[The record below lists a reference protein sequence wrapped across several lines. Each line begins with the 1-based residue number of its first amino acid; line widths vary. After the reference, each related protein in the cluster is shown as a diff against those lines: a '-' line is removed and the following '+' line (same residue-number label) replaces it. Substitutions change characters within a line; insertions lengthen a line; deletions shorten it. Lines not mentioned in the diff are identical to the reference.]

1 MCTMI
6 AERTE
11 ISGSARGAGPWW
23 QLDHLYLSYDHPYHI
38 QLEHALNLDFV
49 NEATGARIAL
59 ELSLD
64 DARALAARLTQVVA
78 KAEAYEAQPVA

>member
-11 ISGSARGAGPWW
+11 ISGSARGSGQWW
-23 QLDHLYLSYDHPYHI
+23 VLDHLYLSYDHPYHI

-49 NEATGARIAL
+49 NESTGSRVAV
-59 ELSLD
+59 ELPLD
-64 DARALAARLTQVVA
+64 AARRFAERLIAAVDE
-78 KAEAYEAQPVA
+78 AEAYEAGR

>member
-11 ISGSARGAGPWW
+11 IAGSARGDGPWW

-49 NEATGARIAL
+49 NETTGSRIAV
-59 ELSLD
+59 ELSLV
-64 DARALAARLTQVVA
+64 DARALAARLAEVVA
-78 KAEAYEAQPVA
+78 KAEEYEAMPVS

>member
-11 ISGSARGAGPWW
+11 ISGSARGTGPWW

-64 DARALAARLTQVVA
+64 DARALAARLTEVVA
-78 KAEAYEAQPVA
+78 KAEAYEAQPVS